1 MGRKGYKLNLSHSKE
16 RRMTAPILS
25 ITTSRATVISEL
37 QKIDEVL
44 DVDYQTENIRELAF
58 QFIHYSAIVE
68 DMSPATVATRVVR
81 LKQFVN
87 FCDELHKTNITELS
101 LRWLDFYFYEYRKT
115 HAASTTNST
124 KRVIKAFF
132 KWCNEHMNL
141 NCINSE
147 LIKSRK
153 NAKPRP
159 RYIQHHVIQLVL
171 NRTSNNAKE
180 RHINM
185 LIDFAY
191 NTGLRISEIANVSY
205 RDIDG
210 LNLYVK
216 GKGSKDRT
224 VFLTKRLKDK
234 IDEFATDYNRL
245 SGPLF
250 NTNDKT
256 ARVWIQR
263 AFKKY
268 ADIHITPHQLRHS
281 FAVRLLIAGCDL
293 MTIQKLLGHRDLST
307 VQIYLQ
313 IKDDLAESQFYKA
326 MDHAQ
331 GY

>member
-1 MGRKGYKLNLSHSKE
+1 
-16 RRMTAPILS
+16 MTAPILS

-44 DVDYQTENIRELAF
+44 DVEYQTENIRELAF

-101 LRWLDFYFYEYRKT
+101 VRWLDFYFYEYRKT

-141 NCINSE
+141 DCINSE

-159 RYIQHHVIQLVL
+159 RYIQHHVIQSVL
-171 NRTSNNAKE
+171 QKTAENSRDQY
-180 RHINM
+180 INM
-185 LIDFAY
+185 LVDFAY
-191 NTGLRISEIANVSY
+191 DTGLRISEIARVSY
-205 RDIDG
+205 KDIDG

-216 GKGSKDRT
+216 GKGYKDRT
-224 VFLTKRLKDK
+224 VFLTERLKEK
-234 IDEFATDYNRL
+234 IDEFATDYNRFT
-245 SGPLF
+245 GPLF
-250 NTNDKT
+250 KVNDKT
-256 ARVWIQR
+256 ARVQLQR
-263 AFKKY
+263 AFKKH
-268 ADIHITPHQLRHS
+268 AGIHMTPHQLRHS

-293 MTIQKLLGHRDLST
+293 MTIQKLLGHSDIST

-313 IKDDLAESQFYKA
+313 IKDELAESQFYKA
-326 MDHAQ
+326 MNKAQ

>member
-1 MGRKGYKLNLSHSKE
+1 
-16 RRMTAPILS
+16 MTAPILS

-44 DVDYQTENIRELAF
+44 DVEYQTENIRELAF

-87 FCDELHKTNITELS
+87 FCNELHKTNITELS
-101 LRWLDFYFYEYRKT
+101 VRWLDFYFYEYRKT
-115 HAASTTNST
+115 HAGSTTNT
-124 KRVIKAFF
+124 VKRVIKAFF
-132 KWCNEHMNL
+132 KWCYERMNVS
-141 NCINSE
+141 CISPD
-147 LIKSRK
+147 LIKSHK

-159 RYIQHHVIQLVL
+159 RYIQHQVIQSVL
-171 NRTSNNAKE
+171 RKTAENSIDQ
-180 RHINM
+180 HINM
-185 LIDFAY
+185 LVDFAY
-191 NTGLRISEIANVSY
+191 DTGLRISEIARVSY
-205 RDIDG
+205 KDIDG

-224 VFLTKRLKDK
+224 VFLTERLKEK

-256 ARVWIQR
+256 ARVWIQK

-313 IKDDLAESQFYKA
+313 IKDELAESQFYKA
-326 MDHAQ
+326 MNKAQ

>member
-1 MGRKGYKLNLSHSKE
+1 
-16 RRMTAPILS
+16 
-25 ITTSRATVISEL
+25 
-37 QKIDEVL
+37 
-44 DVDYQTENIRELAF
+44 
-58 QFIHYSAIVE
+58 
-68 DMSPATVATRVVR
+68 
-81 LKQFVN
+81 
-87 FCDELHKTNITELS
+87 
-101 LRWLDFYFYEYRKT
+101 
-115 HAASTTNST
+115 
-124 KRVIKAFF
+124 
-132 KWCNEHMNL
+132 MNL
-141 NCINSE
+141 DCINSE

-191 NTGLRISEIANVSY
+191 DTGLRISEIANVSY

-250 NTNDKT
+250 KVNDKT
-256 ARVWIQR
+256 ARVQLQR

-268 ADIHITPHQLRHS
+268 AGIHMTPHQLRHS
-281 FAVRLLIAGCDL
+281 FAIRLLIAGCDL
-293 MTIQKLLGHRDLST
+293 VTIQKLLGHSDIST

-313 IKDDLAESQFYKA
+313 IKDELAESQFYKA
-326 MDHAQ
+326 MNKAQ

>member
-81 LKQFVN
+81 LKHFVN
-87 FCDELHKTNITELS
+87 FCNELHKTNITELS
-101 LRWLDFYFYEYRKT
+101 VRWLDFYFYEYRKT
-115 HAASTTNST
+115 HAGSTTNT
-124 KRVIKAFF
+124 VKRVIKAFF
-132 KWCNEHMNL
+132 KWCYERMNVS
-141 NCINSE
+141 CINPD
-147 LIKSRK
+147 LIKSHK
-153 NAKPRP
+153 NAKSRP
-159 RYIQHHVIQLVL
+159 RYIQHQVIQSVL
-171 NRTSNNAKE
+171 QKTAENSRDQY
-180 RHINM
+180 INM
-185 LIDFAY
+185 LVDFAY
-191 NTGLRISEIANVSY
+191 DTGLRISEIARVSY
-205 RDIDG
+205 KDIDG

-224 VFLTKRLKDK
+224 VFLTPRLKEK
-234 IDEFATDYNRL
+234 IDEFATDYNRFT
-245 SGPLF
+245 GPLF
-250 NTNDKT
+250 KVNDKT
-256 ARVWIQR
+256 ARVQLQR
-263 AFKKY
+263 AFKKH
-268 ADIHITPHQLRHS
+268 AGIHMTPHQLRHS

-293 MTIQKLLGHRDLST
+293 MTIQKLLGHSDIST

-313 IKDDLAESQFYKA
+313 IKDELAESQFYKA
-326 MDHAQ
+326 MNKAQ

>member
-1 MGRKGYKLNLSHSKE
+1 
-16 RRMTAPILS
+16 MTPSILT
-25 ITTSRATVISEL
+25 TTSKTAVIDNLHHTESAF
-37 QKIDEVL
+37 QT
-44 DVDYQTENIRELAF
+44 DYYTENIRELAF

-115 HAASTTNST
+115 HAGSTTNIV
-124 KRVIKAFF
+124 KRIIKAFF
-132 KWCNEHMNL
+132 KWCYERMNVS
-141 NCINSE
+141 CINPD
-147 LIKSRK
+147 LIKSHK

-159 RYIQHHVIQLVL
+159 RYIQHQVIQSVL
-171 NRTSNNAKE
+171 RKTAENSRDQY
-180 RHINM
+180 INM
-185 LIDFAY
+185 LVDFAY
-191 NTGLRISEIANVSY
+191 DTGLRISEIARVSY
-205 RDIDG
+205 KDIDG

-250 NTNDKT
+250 KVNDKT
-256 ARVWIQR
+256 ARVQLQR

-268 ADIHITPHQLRHS
+268 AGIHMTPHQLRHS

-293 MTIQKLLGHRDLST
+293 MTIQKLLGHSDIST

-313 IKDDLAESQFYKA
+313 IKDELAESQFYKA
-326 MDHAQ
+326 MNKAQ

>member
-25 ITTSRATVISEL
+25 TPTSRATVISEL

-44 DVDYQTENIRELAF
+44 DVEYQTENIRELAF

-115 HAASTTNST
+115 HAGSTTNT
-124 KRVIKAFF
+124 VKRVIKAFF
-132 KWCNEHMNL
+132 KWCYERMNVS
-141 NCINSE
+141 CINPD
-147 LIKSRK
+147 LIKSHK

-159 RYIQHHVIQLVL
+159 RYIQHQVIQSVL
-171 NRTSNNAKE
+171 RKTAENSRDQY
-180 RHINM
+180 INM
-185 LIDFAY
+185 LVDFAY
-191 NTGLRISEIANVSY
+191 DTGLRISEIARVSY
-205 RDIDG
+205 KDIDG

-224 VFLTKRLKDK
+224 VFLTERLRGK
-234 IDEFATDYNRL
+234 IDEFATDYNRFT
-245 SGPLF
+245 GPLF
-250 NTNDKT
+250 KVNDKT
-256 ARVWIQR
+256 ARVQLQR

-268 ADIHITPHQLRHS
+268 AGIHMTPHQLRHS

-293 MTIQKLLGHRDLST
+293 MTIQKLLGHSDIST

-313 IKDDLAESQFYKA
+313 IKDELAESQFYKA
-326 MDHAQ
+326 MNKAQ

>member
-44 DVDYQTENIRELAF
+44 DVEYQTENIRELAF

-101 LRWLDFYFYEYRKT
+101 VRWLDFYFYEYRKT
-115 HAASTTNST
+115 HAGSTTNT
-124 KRVIKAFF
+124 VKRVIKAFF
-132 KWCNEHMNL
+132 KWCYERMNVS
-141 NCINSE
+141 CINPD
-147 LIKSRK
+147 LIKSHK

-159 RYIQHHVIQLVL
+159 RYIQHQVIQSVL
-171 NRTSNNAKE
+171 RKTAENSRDQY
-180 RHINM
+180 INM
-185 LIDFAY
+185 LVDFAY
-191 NTGLRISEIANVSY
+191 DTGLRISEIARVSY
-205 RDIDG
+205 KDIDG

-224 VFLTKRLKDK
+224 VFLTERLKEK
-234 IDEFATDYNRL
+234 IDEFATDYNRFT
-245 SGPLF
+245 GPLF
-250 NTNDKT
+250 KVNDKT
-256 ARVWIQR
+256 ARVQLQR
-263 AFKKY
+263 AFKKH
-268 ADIHITPHQLRHS
+268 AGIHMTPHQLRHS

-293 MTIQKLLGHRDLST
+293 VTIQKLLGHSDIST

-313 IKDDLAESQFYKA
+313 IKDELAESQFYKA
-326 MDHAQ
+326 MDKAQ

>member
-1 MGRKGYKLNLSHSKE
+1 MTFDTKAARRKL
-16 RRMTAPILS
+16 I
-25 ITTSRATVISEL
+25 
-37 QKIDEVL
+37 
-44 DVDYQTENIRELAF
+44 
-58 QFIHYSAIVE
+58 
-68 DMSPATVATRVVR
+68 
-81 LKQFVN
+81 KQFVN

-101 LRWLDFYFYEYRKT
+101 VRWLDFYFYEYRKT
-115 HAASTTNST
+115 HAGSTTNT
-124 KRVIKAFF
+124 VKRVIKAFF
-132 KWCNEHMNL
+132 KWCYERMNVS
-141 NCINSE
+141 CINPD
-147 LIKSRK
+147 LIKSHK

-191 NTGLRISEIANVSY
+191 DTGLRISEIANVSY

-256 ARVWIQR
+256 ARVWIQQ

-313 IKDDLAESQFYKA
+313 IKDELAESQFYKA
-326 MDHAQ
+326 MNKAQ

>member
-1 MGRKGYKLNLSHSKE
+1 
-16 RRMTAPILS
+16 MTPSILT
-25 ITTSRATVISEL
+25 TTSKTAVIDNLHHTESAF
-37 QKIDEVL
+37 QT
-44 DVDYQTENIRELAF
+44 DYYTENIRELAF
-58 QFIHYSAIVE
+58 QFIHYSAVVE
-68 DMSPATVATRVVR
+68 DMSPATIATRVVR
-81 LKQFVN
+81 LKHFVN
-87 FCDELHKTNITELS
+87 FCNELHKTNITELS
-101 LRWLDFYFYEYRKT
+101 VRWLDFYFYEYRKT
-115 HAASTTNST
+115 HAGSTTNT
-124 KRVIKAFF
+124 VKRVIKAFF
-132 KWCNEHMNL
+132 KWCYERMNVS
-141 NCINSE
+141 CINPD
-147 LIKSRK
+147 LIKSHK

-191 NTGLRISEIANVSY
+191 DTGLRISEIANVSY

-256 ARVWIQR
+256 ARVWIQQ

-268 ADIHITPHQLRHS
+268 ADINITPHQLRHS

>member
-44 DVDYQTENIRELAF
+44 DVEYQTENIRELAF

-115 HAASTTNST
+115 HAGSTTNT
-124 KRVIKAFF
+124 VKRVIKAFF
-132 KWCNEHMNL
+132 KWCYERMNVS
-141 NCINSE
+141 CINPD
-147 LIKSRK
+147 LIKSHK

-159 RYIQHHVIQLVL
+159 RYIQHQVIQSVL
-171 NRTSNNAKE
+171 RKTAENSRDQY
-180 RHINM
+180 INM
-185 LIDFAY
+185 LVDFAY
-191 NTGLRISEIANVSY
+191 DTGLRISEIARVSY
-205 RDIDG
+205 KDIDG

-224 VFLTKRLKDK
+224 VFLTERLKEK
-234 IDEFATDYNRL
+234 IDEFATDYNRFT
-245 SGPLF
+245 GPLF
-250 NTNDKT
+250 KVNDKT
-256 ARVWIQR
+256 ARVQLQR
-263 AFKKY
+263 AFKKH
-268 ADIHITPHQLRHS
+268 AGIHMTPHQLRHS

-293 MTIQKLLGHRDLST
+293 MTIQKLLGHSDIST

-313 IKDDLAESQFYKA
+313 IKDELAESQFYKA
-326 MDHAQ
+326 MDKAQ

>member
-1 MGRKGYKLNLSHSKE
+1 
-16 RRMTAPILS
+16 MTPSILT
-25 ITTSRATVISEL
+25 TTSKTAV
-37 QKIDEVL
+37 IDEL
-44 DVDYQTENIRELAF
+44 NHTEAAFQTDYYTENIRELAF
-58 QFIHYSAIVE
+58 QFIHYSAVVE
-68 DMSPATVATRVVR
+68 DMSPATIATRVVR
-81 LKQFVN
+81 LKHFVN
-87 FCDELHKTNITELS
+87 FCNELHKTNITELS
-101 LRWLDFYFYEYRKT
+101 VRWLDFYFYEYRKT
-115 HAASTTNST
+115 HAGSTTNT
-124 KRVIKAFF
+124 VKRVIKAFF
-132 KWCNEHMNL
+132 KWCYERMNVS
-141 NCINSE
+141 CINPD
-147 LIKSRK
+147 LIKSHK

-191 NTGLRISEIANVSY
+191 DTGLRISEIANVSY

>member
-1 MGRKGYKLNLSHSKE
+1 
-16 RRMTAPILS
+16 MTAPILS

-44 DVDYQTENIRELAF
+44 DVEYQTENIRELAF

-115 HAASTTNST
+115 HAGSTTNT
-124 KRVIKAFF
+124 VKRVIKAFF
-132 KWCNEHMNL
+132 KWCYERMNVS
-141 NCINSE
+141 CINPD
-147 LIKSRK
+147 LIKSHK

-159 RYIQHHVIQLVL
+159 RYIQHHVIQSVL
-171 NRTSNNAKE
+171 QKTAENSRDQY
-180 RHINM
+180 INM
-185 LIDFAY
+185 LVDFAY
-191 NTGLRISEIANVSY
+191 DTGLRISEIARVSY
-205 RDIDG
+205 KDIDG

-224 VFLTKRLKDK
+224 VFLTERLKEK
-234 IDEFATDYNRL
+234 IDEFATDYNRFT
-245 SGPLF
+245 GPLF
-250 NTNDKT
+250 KVNDKT
-256 ARVWIQR
+256 ARVQLQR

-268 ADIHITPHQLRHS
+268 AGIHMTPHQLRHS

-293 MTIQKLLGHRDLST
+293 MTIQKLLGHSDIST

-313 IKDDLAESQFYKA
+313 IKDELAESQFYKA

>member
-44 DVDYQTENIRELAF
+44 DVEYQTENIRELAF

-115 HAASTTNST
+115 HAGSTTNT
-124 KRVIKAFF
+124 VKRVIKAFF
-132 KWCNEHMNL
+132 KWCYERMNVS
-141 NCINSE
+141 CINPD
-147 LIKSRK
+147 LIKSHK

-159 RYIQHHVIQLVL
+159 RYIQHQVIQSVL
-171 NRTSNNAKE
+171 RKTAENSRDQY
-180 RHINM
+180 INM
-185 LIDFAY
+185 LVDFAY
-191 NTGLRISEIANVSY
+191 DTGLRISEIARVSY
-205 RDIDG
+205 KDIDG

-224 VFLTKRLKDK
+224 VFLTERLKEK

-256 ARVWIQR
+256 ARVQLQR

-268 ADIHITPHQLRHS
+268 AGIHMTPHQLRHS

-293 MTIQKLLGHRDLST
+293 MTIQKLLGHSDIST

-313 IKDDLAESQFYKA
+313 IKDELAESQFYKA
-326 MDHAQ
+326 MNKAQ

>member
-44 DVDYQTENIRELAF
+44 DVEYQTENIRELAF

-115 HAASTTNST
+115 HAGSTTNT
-124 KRVIKAFF
+124 VKRVIKAFF
-132 KWCNEHMNL
+132 KWCYERMNVS
-141 NCINSE
+141 CINPD
-147 LIKSRK
+147 LIKSHK

-159 RYIQHHVIQLVL
+159 RYIQHQVIQSVL
-171 NRTSNNAKE
+171 RKTAENSRDQY
-180 RHINM
+180 INM
-185 LIDFAY
+185 LVDFAY
-191 NTGLRISEIANVSY
+191 DTGLRISEIARVSY
-205 RDIDG
+205 KDIDG

-224 VFLTKRLKDK
+224 VFLTERLKEK
-234 IDEFATDYNRL
+234 IDEFATDYNRFT
-245 SGPLF
+245 GPLF
-250 NTNDKT
+250 KVNDKT
-256 ARVWIQR
+256 ARVQLQR
-263 AFKKY
+263 AFKKH
-268 ADIHITPHQLRHS
+268 AGIHMTPHQLRHS

-293 MTIQKLLGHRDLST
+293 VTIQKLLGHSDIST

-313 IKDDLAESQFYKA
+313 IKDELAESQFYKA
-326 MDHAQ
+326 MNKAQ

>member
-1 MGRKGYKLNLSHSKE
+1 
-16 RRMTAPILS
+16 MTAPILS

-101 LRWLDFYFYEYRKT
+101 VRWLDFYFYEYRKT
-115 HAASTTNST
+115 HAGSTTNT
-124 KRVIKAFF
+124 VKRVIKAFF
-132 KWCNEHMNL
+132 KWCYERMNVS
-141 NCINSE
+141 CINPD
-147 LIKSRK
+147 LIKSHK

-159 RYIQHHVIQLVL
+159 RYIQHHVIQSVL
-171 NRTSNNAKE
+171 QKTAENSRDQY
-180 RHINM
+180 INM
-185 LIDFAY
+185 LVDFAY
-191 NTGLRISEIANVSY
+191 DTGLRISEIARVSY
-205 RDIDG
+205 KDIDG

-216 GKGSKDRT
+216 GKGYKDRT
-224 VFLTKRLKDK
+224 VFLTERLKEK
-234 IDEFATDYNRL
+234 IDEFATDYNRFT
-245 SGPLF
+245 GPLF
-250 NTNDKT
+250 KVNDKT
-256 ARVWIQR
+256 ARVQLQR
-263 AFKKY
+263 AFKKH
-268 ADIHITPHQLRHS
+268 AGIHMTPHQLRHS

-293 MTIQKLLGHRDLST
+293 MTIQKLLGHSDIST

-313 IKDDLAESQFYKA
+313 IKDELAESQFYKA
-326 MDHAQ
+326 MNKAQ

>member
-159 RYIQHHVIQLVL
+159 RYIQ
-171 NRTSNNAKE
+171 TMS
-180 RHINM
+180 
-185 LIDFAY
+185 Y
-191 NTGLRISEIANVSY
+191 N
-205 RDIDG
+205 
-210 LNLYVK
+210 
-216 GKGSKDRT
+216 
-224 VFLTKRLKDK
+224 
-234 IDEFATDYNRL
+234 
-245 SGPLF
+245 
-250 NTNDKT
+250 
-256 ARVWIQR
+256 
-263 AFKKY
+263 
-268 ADIHITPHQLRHS
+268 
-281 FAVRLLIAGCDL
+281 
-293 MTIQKLLGHRDLST
+293 
-307 VQIYLQ
+307 
-313 IKDDLAESQFYKA
+313 
-326 MDHAQ
+326 
-331 GY
+331 